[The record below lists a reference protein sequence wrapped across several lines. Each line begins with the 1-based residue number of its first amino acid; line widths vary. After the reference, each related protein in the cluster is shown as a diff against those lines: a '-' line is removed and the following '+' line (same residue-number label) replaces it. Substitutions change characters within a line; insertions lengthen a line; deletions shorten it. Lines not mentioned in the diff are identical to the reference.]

1 MTATIATPDQ
11 AFDRSPSPAAALEVV
26 APVGNPAVIGI
37 PLFVVGSIALG
48 LQQVGFVSAAGGGAP
63 IAIVLAATGL
73 GTLLA
78 SIWAMTLGQSAVA
91 GIFAIFA
98 GFWLSYAAL
107 ILGLTH
113 NWFAITAG
121 DATSTVEMFLIS
133 WLVIIVLLT
142 VGTLRLPLA
151 FTAVFVLIDLSL
163 LATLLATANAS
174 TGLGHL
180 GGYLALAF
188 AAVGA
193 YLFVDAAVQTTGGPA
208 LPLGAPVQH

>member
-1 MTATIATPDQ
+1 MTATITPDQ
-11 AFDRSPSPAAALEVV
+11 TADHLPAAPPQPEPA
-26 APVGNPAVIGI
+26 APAGNPAVVGV

-63 IAIVLAATGL
+63 LAIILAATGL

-78 SIWAMTLGQSAVA
+78 AIWAMSLGQSAVA
-91 GIFAIFA
+91 GVFAIFA

-113 NWFAITAG
+113 NWFAVITG
-121 DATSTVEMFLIS
+121 DVTSTVELFLIS
-133 WLVIIVLLT
+133 WLVVIVLLT

-174 TGLGHL
+174 TGLAHL

-193 YLFVDAAVQTTGGPA
+193 YLFLDACIQTTGGQG
-208 LPLGAPVQH
+208 LPLGAPLQH

>member
-1 MTATIATPDQ
+1 M
-11 AFDRSPSPAAALEVV
+11 
-26 APVGNPAVIGI
+26 
-37 PLFVVGSIALG
+37 
-48 LQQVGFVSAAGGGAP
+48 SAAGGGAP
-63 IAIVLAATGL
+63 LAIILAATGL

-78 SIWAMTLGQSAVA
+78 AIWAMSLGQSAVA

-113 NWFAITAG
+113 NWFAVLTG
-121 DATSTVEMFLIS
+121 DVKSTVELFLIS

-142 VGTLRLPLA
+142 IGTLRLPLA

-163 LATLLATANAS
+163 VATLLGTANAS
-174 TGLGHL
+174 TGLAHL

-193 YLFVDAAVQTTGGPA
+193 YIFLDAAIQTTGGA
-208 LPLGAPVQH
+208 GLPLGAGLQH

>member
-1 MTATIATPDQ
+1 MTTTIDPTV
-11 AFDRSPSPAAALEVV
+11 STAAASSVTTPEPA

-63 IAIVLAATGL
+63 LAIILAATGL

-78 SIWAMTLGQSAVA
+78 AIWAMTLGQSAVA

-98 GFWLSYAAL
+98 GFWLSYGL
-107 ILGLTH
+107 LLLGLTH
-113 NWFAITAG
+113 NWFAVTAA
-121 DATSTVEMFLIS
+121 DATSTVELYLIS

-142 VGTLRLPLA
+142 LGTLRLPLA

-163 LATLLATANAS
+163 LATLLATASAS

-193 YLFVDAAVQTTGGPA
+193 YRFLDACIQTTGGPA
-208 LPLGAPVQH
+208 LPLGTPVQH

>member
-1 MTATIATPDQ
+1 MTATITPAQVDLQ
-11 AFDRSPSPAAALEVV
+11 PAPTAPPEAA

-63 IAIVLAATGL
+63 LAIILAATGL

-78 SIWAMTLGQSAVA
+78 AVWAMSLGQSAVA

-98 GFWLSYAAL
+98 GFWFSYAAL
-107 ILGLTH
+107 VLGLTH
-113 NWFAITAG
+113 DWFAIAAT
-121 DATSTVEMFLIS
+121 DVTSTVELFLIS
-133 WLVIIVLLT
+133 WLVVIVLLT
-142 VGTLRLPLA
+142 IGTLRLPLA

-193 YLFVDAAVQTTGGPA
+193 YLFVDACVQTTGGAA
-208 LPLGAPVQH
+208 LPLGTPIQH

>member
-1 MTATIATPDQ
+1 MTATITPEQAAESNPATTP
-11 AFDRSPSPAAALEVV
+11 APAPAA
-26 APVGNPAVIGI
+26 PTGNPAVVGV

-63 IAIVLAATGL
+63 LAIILAATGL

-78 SIWAMTLGQSAVA
+78 AIWAMSLGQSAVA

-113 NWFAITAG
+113 NWFAVITG
-121 DATSTVEMFLIS
+121 DVKSTVELFLIS

-174 TGLGHL
+174 NGLAHL

-193 YLFVDAAVQTTGGPA
+193 YIFLDACIQTTGGTG
-208 LPLGAPVQH
+208 LPLGAGLQH

>member
-1 MTATIATPDQ
+1 MTATITPT
-11 AFDRSPSPAAALEVV
+11 PAAERPVPAPVQPEPA
-26 APVGNPAVIGI
+26 APVGNPAIVGV
-37 PLFVVGSIALG
+37 PLFAVGSIALG

-63 IAIVLAATGL
+63 LAIILAATGL

-78 SIWAMTLGQSAVA
+78 AVWAISLGQSAVA

-113 NWFAITAG
+113 NWYAVAAA
-121 DATSTVEMFLIS
+121 DVTSTVELFLIS
-133 WLVIIVLLT
+133 WLVVIVLLT

-163 LATLLATANAS
+163 IATLIATASAS
-174 TGLGHL
+174 TGMGYL

-193 YLFVDAAVQTTGGPA
+193 YIFVDSCIQTTGGA
-208 LPLGAPVQH
+208 GLPLGTPVQH